1 MSADGKTGPFGA
13 GEADGARQAAG
24 SQPPAPPYG
33 TEGWRPGAR
42 WTGQAPVPPDE
53 LKKRQRHRR
62 MRGSRGAGA
71 LARFFTKQVLWFIF
85 LVFALLIIDV
95 FLYILIA
102 VHEMDRNYLYGT
114 PATVTRTT
122 SEQLALEDGA
132 YVLGDDAAAQ
142 LDGQGAWAQLIDAGG
157 AVVWS
162 HGVPQASAEAAEEP
176 ATDATVG
183 SDVTDIA
190 DGSEATGATDGSG
203 SADATVVSEA
213 TGATPAD
220 ASGDAPVQDPGS
232 SAEAPAAAAASE
244 ASSVADD
251 DGGPVPD
258 AYTLNDIAL
267 IAHYHTVKGQ
277 PAFIWE
283 RPDGLLLVAFPAGTY
298 ETMTIT
304 WPRETWTSLP
314 TYIGGIIVADLLILF
329 AAYVVYRRRTQRAV
343 EPINDALGALSRGG
357 RAQLDLKGDLAPIAD
372 QINETSDIL
381 EHKDRAREQ
390 WIRGVSHDIRTPL
403 SLIIA
408 KAEGIAADEGAVDAT
423 RSEARAIRTQGLKI
437 KDLVADLNA
446 ASQLSF
452 SERPLDLER
461 VHLAKLLRSIAASY
475 LNSGLDA
482 AHPLDFE
489 LDDACSDAVVL
500 GDERMLTRLV
510 ENLLANARL
519 HNPDGCAIAMTLVP
533 RTVDGT
539 RCAELRVSDDGAGI
553 DPAALTALE
562 ERLSRARLAPDD
574 AVPDDAGHGLGL
586 VLVDR
591 IARAHGGSFDVAGS
605 PGAGFSAFAV
615 LPLA

>member
-13 GEADGARQAAG
+13 GEADGAQQAASG
-24 SQPPAPPYG
+24 HPPAPPRETG
-33 TEGWRPGAR
+33 GWRPGAR
-42 WTGQAPVPPDE
+42 WSGHAPVPPDE

-114 PATVTRTT
+114 PATVTRTA
-122 SEQLALEDGA
+122 SEQLALEDGV

-142 LDGQGAWAQLIDAGG
+142 LDGQGAWAQLIDACG

-183 SDVTDIA
+183 S
-190 DGSEATGATDGSG
+190 G
-203 SADATVVSEA
+203 
-213 TGATPAD
+213 AD

-283 RPDGLLLVAFPAGTY
+283 RPDGLLLVAFPTGTY

-489 LDDACSDAVVL
+489 LDDACSDAIVL

-553 DPAALTALE
+553 DPVALAALE
-562 ERLSRARLAPDD
+562 ERLSRARMAPDD

-605 PGAGFSAFAV
+605 PGAGFSACAV

>member
-1 MSADGKTGPFGA
+1 MSADEKTEPFVA
-13 GEADGARQAAG
+13 DEADGAPQTAG
-24 SQPPAPPYG
+24 GHPSAPPRETG
-33 TEGWRPGAR
+33 GWRPGAR
-42 WTGQAPVPPDE
+42 WSGQAPVPPDE

-95 FLYILIA
+95 FLYILVA

-114 PATVTRTT
+114 PATVTRTV
-122 SEQLALEDGA
+122 SEQLALTDGA

-176 ATDATVG
+176 AADAAAGSEGSGESEGSGASGG
-183 SDVTDIA
+183 SDVTDVT
-190 DGSEATGATDGSG
+190 DGSEAT
-203 SADATVVSEA
+203 
-213 TGATPAD
+213 D

-244 ASSVADD
+244 ASLVADD

-408 KAEGIAADEGAVDAT
+408 KAEGIAADEEAVDAT

-489 LDDACSDAVVL
+489 LDDACSDTVVL

-519 HNPDGCAIAMTLVP
+519 HNPDGCAIAMTLAP
-533 RTVDGT
+533 RTVDGV

-553 DPAALTALE
+553 NPAALAALE
-562 ERLSRARLAPDD
+562 ERLSRARMAPDD

-605 PGAGFSAFAV
+605 PGAGFSACAV

>member
-1 MSADGKTGPFGA
+1 MSADGKTEPFGA
-13 GEADGARQAAG
+13 DEADGVRQAAG

-114 PATVTRTT
+114 PATVTRTA
-122 SEQLALEDGA
+122 SEQLALEDGV

-142 LDGQGAWAQLIDAGG
+142 LDGQGAWAQLIDTGG

-176 ATDATVG
+176 ATDGSGG
-183 SDVTDIA
+183 SD
-190 DGSEATGATDGSG
+190 ATGGS
-203 SADATVVSEA
+203 D
-213 TGATPAD
+213 AD

-232 SAEAPAAAAASE
+232 SAVAPAAAAASE
-244 ASSVADD
+244 ASSIADD

-408 KAEGIAADEGAVDAT
+408 KAEGIAADEEAVDAT

-533 RTVDGT
+533 RTADGT

-553 DPAALTALE
+553 DPAALAALE

-605 PGAGFSAFAV
+605 PGAGFSACAI

>member
-1 MSADGKTGPFGA
+1 MSADGKTGPLGA

-24 SQPPAPPYG
+24 SHPPAPPCA

-114 PATVTRTT
+114 PATVTRTA
-122 SEQLALEDGA
+122 SEQLALEDGVYA
-132 YVLGDDAAAQ
+132 LGDDAAAQ

-162 HGVPQASAEAAEEP
+162 HGVPQASAEVAEEP
-176 ATDATVG
+176 ATDATN
-183 SDVTDIA
+183 
-190 DGSEATGATDGSG
+190 GSG
-203 SADATVVSEA
+203 
-213 TGATPAD
+213 AD

-244 ASSVADD
+244 ASSIADD

-553 DPAALTALE
+553 DPVALAALE
-562 ERLSRARLAPDD
+562 ERLSRARMAPDD

-605 PGAGFSAFAV
+605 PGAGFSACAV

>member
-1 MSADGKTGPFGA
+1 MSADGKTVPFGA
-13 GEADGARQAAG
+13 DEADGARQAAG
-24 SQPPAPPYG
+24 SQPPAPPRG

-114 PATVTRTT
+114 PATVTRTV

-176 ATDATVG
+176 A
-183 SDVTDIA
+183 A
-190 DGSEATGATDGSG
+190 DGSDGTDMTDGS
-203 SADATVVSEA
+203 DATD
-213 TGATPAD
+213 ATPAD
-220 ASGDAPVQDPGS
+220 ASTSAPVQDPGN
-232 SAEAPAAAAASE
+232 SAEAPAAATASE

-357 RAQLDLKGDLAPIAD
+357 RAQIDLKGDLAPIAD

-408 KAEGIAADEGAVDAT
+408 KAEGIAADEEAVDAT

-437 KDLVADLNA
+437 KDLVAALNA

-533 RTVDGT
+533 RTVDGA

-553 DPAALTALE
+553 DPAALAALE
-562 ERLSRARLAPDD
+562 ERLSRARMAPDD

-605 PGAGFSAFAV
+605 PGAGFSACAV